1 MIIEQ
6 TIEIPA
12 DYRIFL
18 ELPRS
23 VPIGVKA
30 RVEIQIP
37 AVSANEENTSVLFP
51 SAVISEVRELLQRE
65 MFEKGTSLAPAKP
78 GDGWEAH
85 VRERY
90 AEP

>member
-1 MIIEQ
+1 MTIEE

-12 DYRIFL
+12 DYRLFL

-30 RVEIQIP
+30 RVEVNIP
-37 AVSANEENTSVLFP
+37 AVTTKNQANSIFDTKIED
-51 SAVISEVRELLQRE
+51 VRLLLQKE
-65 MFEKGTSLAPAKP
+65 MVEKGTSTVIAAT

-85 VRERY
+85 VREDY
-90 AEP
+90 AQS